1 MYMGPGICE
10 NRLPCTHKENR
21 DSILNDVI
29 EVWSRSAE
37 NLEVIACIVFAIQS
51 LEARR
56 IR

>member
-1 MYMGPGICE
+1 MGPGICE